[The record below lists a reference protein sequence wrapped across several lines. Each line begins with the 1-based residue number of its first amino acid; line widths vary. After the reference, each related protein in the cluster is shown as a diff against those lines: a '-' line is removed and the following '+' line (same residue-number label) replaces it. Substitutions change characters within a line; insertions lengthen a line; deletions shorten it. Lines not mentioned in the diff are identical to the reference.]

1 MNANIILNR
10 LPDRVEIGGKE
21 YQIRSDFRTSILFEA
36 MIRSTLNDKEK
47 LIQMLYGS
55 ITAEES
61 RRKSNVK
68 KTTPNRS
75 LKDIKLLIALNRTHL
90 IFMPIF

>member
-47 LIQMLYGS
+47 LWQHQEQFCS
-55 ITAEES
+55 
-61 RRKSNVK
+61 
-68 KTTPNRS
+68 P
-75 LKDIKLLIALNRTHL
+75 
-90 IFMPIF
+90 FP